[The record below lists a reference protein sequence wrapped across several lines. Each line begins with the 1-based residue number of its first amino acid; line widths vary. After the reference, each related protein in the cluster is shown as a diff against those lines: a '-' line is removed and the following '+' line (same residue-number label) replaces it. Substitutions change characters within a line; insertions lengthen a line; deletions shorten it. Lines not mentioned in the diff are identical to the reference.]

1 MNTTTYKTTDAR
13 DNFIHN
19 LKAVIRDAEELLKSS
34 GQQVDEG
41 YQSAKARF
49 GSTLSTARSGLD
61 TAQES
66 VVARTK
72 DAVHGTDQY
81 VHENPWRSVGVAAI
95 AGIVIGLLLS
105 RSE

>member
-1 MNTTTYKTTDAR
+1 MNRTHRTSEAR
-13 DNFIHN
+13 ENLANN

-49 GSTLSTARSGLD
+49 GSTLHSARTGLD

-66 VVARTK
+66 MIARTK
-72 DAVHGTDQY
+72 DVVQSTDHY
-81 VHENPWRSVGVAAI
+81 VQENPWRAIGVAAV
-95 AGIVIGLLLS
+95 AGILIGLLLG
-105 RSE
+105 RE